1 MRKRVQGLS
10 CLFIYMMLNL
20 SACLEAPAPEDTV
33 LKAIGP
39 ENELSI
45 TPSETQTADCAAKN
59 TDFVRTYDKDECFNI
74 TPDFVAGHSDFSIFK
89 YDTSTESFIMY
100 DDEIYSIGPCI
111 GGYGLTSVALADLNR
126 DGQRELYYT
135 FSWGSGRHRSHIGYF
150 DPVNREVMVLEY
162 ALFDNDMMVTVN
174 EYGDLCVHRAEIET
188 DSYVEFSVKAQ
199 ELIGR
204 IGVQGDEIALEVE

>member
-1 MRKRVQGLS
+1 MRKRLQGLS
-10 CLFIYMMLNL
+10 CLFICMMVNL

-45 TPSETQTADCAAKN
+45 TPSETQTADFAAKN

-74 TPDFVAGHSDFSIFK
+74 TPDFVADYSDFSIFK

-100 DDEIYSIGPCI
+100 DDKIYSIGPCF
-111 GGYGLTSVALADLNR
+111 GGYGITSMALADLNR

-150 DPVNREVMVLEY
+150 DPVSREVTVFEY
-162 ALFDNDMMVTVN
+162 ALFDDDMMVTVN
-174 EYGDLCVHRAEIET
+174 ESGDLCIHRAEIDT

-204 IGVQGDEIALEVE
+204 IGVKGDEIALEVE